1 MASAIL
7 FIIKAVEI
15 ASSDENQSY
24 SLLIGLSVMPFV
36 LLLIIAWI
44 LKSLLIGKRIYVIE
58 VRPWNDL

>member
-24 SLLIGLSVMPFV
+24 SLLIGLSVMPVV
-36 LLLIIAWI
+36 LLLIIVWI
-44 LKSLLIGKRIYVIE
+44 LKSLLIGKRIDVIE